1 MPIEYDEDIQ
11 YSEEKLRKAR
21 EELNNLYKQL
31 FSPKESTRTTI
42 SNLLLKNSV
51 INVEGMS
58 TLPLEH
64 KPTLINSTYKYEYR
78 GKRIKHKLKARF

>member
-1 MPIEYDEDIQ
+1 MPVEYEDDLKYDEQ
-11 YSEEKLRKAR
+11 ELKKAR
-21 EELNNLYKQL
+21 EQLNQLYQQL
-31 FSPKESTRTTI
+31 FKPKEKTKTTI

-64 KPTLINSTYKYEYR
+64 KPTLINSVYKYEHR